1 MSRAADTLEQ
11 DVGGGEGDS
20 LPTYENLAQ
29 AHGPNSRFGRW
40 KGWVEK
46 RAAER
51 YADITPDELERRRR
65 RGWGE
70 GTADVPVPQDGP
82 STTSTSGPSST
93 APLQLRT
100 DFDHDTLPPIQPDGI
115 PSPPIQ
121 PDAIL
126 EYDPSQPVVGES
138 LRPAHL
144 GLHQLGS
151 RFLPHTT
158 SPIRA
163 LLPLLGDRFLLI
175 GHDDGLSV
183 LNMFPQEWS
192 DAGLQTRGPG
202 EATAHP
208 IWTGAGVFQMSLLEV
223 EDIGESTPQGVALF
237 LVGCEPENGKEQESM
252 RILRM
257 YNLAS
262 LISLAKWA
270 ISRKGAA
277 PLNLH
282 RSPGWR
288 PHRSALKKHR
298 ASNNLAK
305 GLKSLVFDPPQEPE
319 PQSSYQSVLQASP
332 GSSRRANSMRP
343 IPERSSSSSLD
354 SSWDVVDDLPL
365 RWAADYVPLAVPGS
379 RLMHTSVFTY
389 ALWRND
395 AQPRSSTL
403 LAVGIKSAV
412 LLYESPKGERAFRF
426 IKEFYT
432 PLHPRGIT
440 FVHQSLQENLSRSV
454 SDATGALR
462 TSSQPHGRASRHS
475 MRQRPSTFATT
486 VLNPQLS
493 LFVVFEKKVGVIR
506 IVNSAVGEVAFFEDP
521 TTLTTRDSLSPSAG
535 SFSASSSTQ
544 TASGLSSLP
553 GRRSRTSLDGFGLA
567 RDNNRGAWALP
578 AKLDLPDPDSTPASA
593 TTLGPWDTEPQP
605 KSIYLVTRG
614 KQSFALRCPLPAN
627 MHATVPLLT
636 FHWRS
641 PPSFVMPRVVDIEY
655 GGNPGSAGGEDRSI
669 SEYSQSSTIVVP
681 QRCRMLQLTAFN
693 EDGLEIQEIMLSS
706 LCRTERSRVV
716 VEEGVPVV
724 SSEVVLGETGFLTR
738 GGHWDRPYDAPVDLS
753 RSYSV
758 RSGVSLNTMAT
769 EEVVSRLESNQGTY
783 GWQRKGLEDWRVFW
797 IGGIGDTDNDRTD
810 Y

>member
-1 MSRAADTLEQ
+1 MSRAANILEQ
-11 DVGGGEGDS
+11 DVGGGEGDN
-20 LPTYENLAQ
+20 LPTYENLAE

-40 KGWVEK
+40 KSWVEK

-51 YADITPDELERRRR
+51 YADITPDELERRRQ

-70 GTADVPVPQDGP
+70 GTADVALPQDAP
-82 STTSTSGPSST
+82 STSRPSSL
-93 APLQLRT
+93 APPLQLRT
-100 DFDHDTLPPIQPDGI
+100 GFDLDRDLPSPPIQPDGI
-115 PSPPIQ
+115 
-121 PDAIL
+121 L
-126 EYDPSQPVVGES
+126 EYDPSHPVVGES

-163 LLPLLGDRFLLI
+163 LLPLLGDRLLLI

-183 LNMFPQEWS
+183 LNMFPQEWT

-202 EATAHP
+202 EASAHP
-208 IWTGAGVFQMSLLEV
+208 IWTGEGVFQMTLLEV

-237 LVGCEPENGKEQESM
+237 LVGCDPENGKEQESM

-282 RSPGWR
+282 RPPGWH
-288 PHRSALKKHR
+288 PHRSTTKKNR

-319 PQSSYQSVLQASP
+319 PQASYQSVLQASP
-332 GSSRRANSMRP
+332 GSSRRAKSMRP
-343 IPERSSSSSLD
+343 IPERSSSSLD
-354 SSWDVVDDLPL
+354 SGWDVVDDLPL
-365 RWAADYVPLAVPGS
+365 RWATDYVPLAVPGS
-379 RLMHTSVFTY
+379 RLMNASIFTY

-395 AQPRSSTL
+395 NQPRSSTL

-432 PLHPRGIT
+432 PLHPRGIM
-440 FVHQSLQENLSRSV
+440 FVHQSLQDSLSRSV
-454 SDATGALR
+454 SDATGVLR
-462 TSSQPHGRASRHS
+462 TPSPQTHGRGSRHS
-475 MRQRPSTFATT
+475 MRQRPSSFATT
-486 VLNPQLS
+486 ALNPQLS
-493 LFVVFEKKVGVIR
+493 LFVVFEKKVGIIR
-506 IVNSAVGEVAFFEDP
+506 IVNSAVGEVAFFEET
-521 TTLTTRDSLSPSAG
+521 TTLTARDSLTTSPTSPP
-535 SFSASSSTQ
+535 SSSTS
-544 TASGLSSLP
+544 TLAPSSMASLP

-567 RDNNRGAWALP
+567 KDSNRGAWTLP
-578 AKLDLPDPDSTPASA
+578 AKLDLPDPNSASTTS
-593 TTLGPWDTEPQP
+593 TLVDGWDDEPQL

-614 KQSFALRCPLPAN
+614 KQSFALRCPLPAS

-636 FHWRS
+636 FHWRT
-641 PPSFVMPRVVDIEY
+641 PPSFIIPRVVDIEY
-655 GGNPGSAGGEDRSI
+655 GGSGGERRSI
-669 SEYSQSSTIVVP
+669 SEYSAMSSTTLVVP

-693 EDGLEIQEIMLSS
+693 EDGLEIQEIILSS
-706 LCRTERSRVV
+706 LFRKERSLRV

-783 GWQRKGLEDWRVFW
+783 GWQRRGLEDWRVFW
-797 IGGIGDTDNDRTD
+797 IGGMGETDDD
-810 Y
+810 